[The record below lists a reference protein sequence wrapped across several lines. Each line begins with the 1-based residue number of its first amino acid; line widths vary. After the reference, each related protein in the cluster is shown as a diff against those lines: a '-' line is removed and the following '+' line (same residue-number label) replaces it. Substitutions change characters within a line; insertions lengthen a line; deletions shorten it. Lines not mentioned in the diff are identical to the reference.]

1 MFHFL
6 MRLRDYLSHTGEKS
20 QNFADRIGVTR
31 QTVWFW
37 LVGKRYPSSTTMA
50 KIVAVTN
57 GQVTPNDFFTAPL
70 HPGQSK
76 PPINLNG

>member
-1 MFHFL
+1 
-6 MRLRDYLSHTGEKS
+6 
-20 QNFADRIGVTR
+20 
-31 QTVWFW
+31 
-37 LVGKRYPSSTTMA
+37 MA
-50 KIVAVTN
+50 KIMAVTN